1 MCAHRDFLYKRAHLA
16 VRATPSPSTLGGSLG
31 DKIPD
36 TPAPPLRLLIV
47 RLLYIVLTSP
57 FLTTAIAKTVPSDPL
72 TSAASKPTDTPR
84 PSSSSPAPSSLST
97 PATSSTLS
105 SSSSLISAS
114 SSTLPSSSDTH
125 TTHSTPVSTP
135 LTVASSTPVNAPP
148 VKTTQAFPSV
158 MLTPTTS
165 ALSPSATPS
174 AVSSS
179 GAKTSTI
186 VGGVAG
192 TLVAIAALGL
202 LLMWCMRRQRSRD
215 IDDFDAQAFKRQS
228 AILVDDP
235 PAPSRSYN
243 PRPPTM
249 IEQHNASP
257 ALAAQGAYSGQNFY
271 GNYSEHSQ
279 QPPYA
284 PEMNQLAG
292 SPPPRAY
299 GAPSMGYAGY
309 NDPQQRIVRQ
319 PSNMGRPAYDP
330 TQQLARQPSNAQ
342 YLTRQPSSA
351 PGYSPPTAPPTSLD
365 PNARYIDLNRS
376 SISPYQAAQ
385 YADISRQLGTNNP
398 NSQVPHESFDSLE
411 GPLPSP
417 FDDPAQGTSMPDASS
432 STRLDPTPFG
442 LAIAAPSPQP
452 QGNTTLPHQR
462 PVTLY
467 EEGDAYGG
475 I

>member
-16 VRATPSPSTLGGSLG
+16 VRATPSASSLGGSLG

-36 TPAPPLRLLIV
+36 TQAAP
-47 RLLYIVLTSP
+47 SS
-57 FLTTAIAKTVPSDPL
+57 AADSKTVGPVDPL
-72 TSAASKPTDTPR
+72 TSAPSKTTDTPT
-84 PSSSSPAPSSLST
+84 PSSSPATSSSST

-105 SSSSLISAS
+105 SSSALVSAS
-114 SSTLPSSSDTH
+114 SSTLPSSSDTP
-125 TTHSTPVSTP
+125 TTHSTSVSTP
-135 LTVASSTPVNAPP
+135 FTVASSTPVNAPP
-148 VKTTQAFPSV
+148 VRTTQASPSI

-174 AVSSS
+174 AVSAS
-179 GAKTSTI
+179 GPKTSTI

-192 TLVAIAALGL
+192 TLIAIAALGL

-235 PAPSRSYN
+235 PAPQRSYN

-292 SPPPRAY
+292 SPPPQAY

-319 PSNMGRPAYDP
+319 PSHMGRPAYDP

-351 PGYSPPTAPPTSLD
+351 PGYPPPTAPPTSLD

-398 NSQVPHESFDSLE
+398 NSQVPHESFDTLE

-417 FDDPAQGTSMPDASS
+417 FDDPAEGTSIPDASI
-432 STRLDPTPFG
+432 RLD
-442 LAIAAPSPQP
+442 LATAAPSPQA
-452 QGNTTLPHQR
+452 QGNTHQR

-467 EEGDAYGG
+467 EEGDAYDG